1 MVVPLQML
9 SHLLSSPMLT
19 YGDLWYV
26 QLEIL
31 SQLVNDGNAQLIMR
45 EFNAYIK
52 EASRDPVLIAATI
65 QVLYPWVKQVKQ
77 GSK

>member
-1 MVVPLQML
+1 
-9 SHLLSSPMLT
+9 MLT
-19 YGDLWYV
+19 YADLWYV

-31 SQLVNDGNAQLIMR
+31 SQLVNEGNAQLIMR

-65 QVLYPWVKQVKQ
+65 QVVYPSVKQVKQ
-77 GSK
+77 TSE

>member
-1 MVVPLQML
+1 
-9 SHLLSSPMLT
+9 MLT
-19 YGDLWYV
+19 YGDLRYF

-31 SQLVNDGNAQLIMR
+31 SQLVNEGNAQLIMR

-77 GSK
+77 ASK

>member
-1 MVVPLQML
+1 
-9 SHLLSSPMLT
+9 MLT
-19 YGDLWYV
+19 YGDLRYF

-31 SQLVNDGNAQLIMR
+31 SQLVNEGNAQLIMR

-65 QVLYPWVKQVKQ
+65 QVVYPSVKQVKQ
-77 GSK
+77 TSE